1 MILITIVFL
10 KTLTYQVLLSSVS
23 LDYVWMHLG

>member
-1 MILITIVFL
+1 MILITIIFL
-10 KTLTYQVLLSSVS
+10 KNLTYQVLLRCVS